1 MRQIL
6 LFLLITNVNSLK
18 LNTNV
23 KFYEK
28 MSVKNLIKGINHNN
42 FDKLYFS
49 SDMKKVYTEDNNNE
63 FMYYSEINPIVG
75 EKIIDLSIH
84 KDIDQ
89 VFIPEQN
96 VLSQI
101 GTGFYYSVMLYL
113 FIQLVSRAFNLLNGG
128 GFNNMGQN
136 NLQSNIFGNPKSK
149 IALSKNTNIT
159 LNDWAGSKEVIEEC
173 KEIVTFLRDNSDYKK
188 VNAEMPKGI
197 LLEGPPGTGKTLLA
211 KAIATETNST
221 FISVSGSEFI
231 EVFVGVGALRV
242 RSLFDEARRNIP
254 CIIFIDEIDAI
265 GKQRGRENFMGGN
278 DEREQTLNQLL
289 TEMDGFKDNDGITV
303 MAATNRKDILDQALL
318 RPGRFDRIVSIPL
331 PDTNS
336 RKQILELY
344 LKNRNVDESINI
356 ETLSK
361 LTSGFS
367 GAEIK
372 NLMNEAAII
381 AARNKMNIITEQFI
395 NEAFEKVTIGIM
407 KKIDEREIKIKER
420 VAIHETGHALIAWLY
435 PEYFDLQKVSIQE
448 SYSGVGGYTLFT
460 EKNEITEGGLYTKD
474 MLIKRLMVQL
484 GGKAAESVFYGDNF
498 VSLGA
503 TMDLKQANNLA
514 RNMIE
519 KFGMGQKLNVFYKDE
534 DMMSNLYSENKKSE
548 IENEISLLV
557 NEAYLEAK
565 KIIEKNKEK
574 IKNVI
579 ETLIEKVII
588 NNDEFN
594 NILL

>member
-136 NLQSNIFGNPKSK
+136 NFQSNIFGNPKSK

-407 KKIDEREIKIKER
+407 KKIDERELKIKER

-557 NEAYLEAK
+557 NEAYSEAK